1 MVQDAVELSN
11 VQYAEAAKP
20 EAAHPPSSPGGTY
33 IPLIVNR
40 HNRIGS
46 PVTKRARD
54 RSFVSDG
61 FSLEQS

>member
-20 EAAHPPSSPGGTY
+20 EAAHLPSSPGGTY

-46 PVTKRARD
+46 PVTKRAIIC
-54 RSFVSDG
+54 
-61 FSLEQS
+61 E